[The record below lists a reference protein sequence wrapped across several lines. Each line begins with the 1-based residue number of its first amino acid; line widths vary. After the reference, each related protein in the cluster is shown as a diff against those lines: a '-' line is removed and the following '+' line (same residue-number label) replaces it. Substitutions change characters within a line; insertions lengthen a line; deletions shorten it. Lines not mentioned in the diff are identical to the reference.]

1 MIVASGFCP
10 TAMQVAVET
19 VTGPGFKSRPRPLS
33 FIFAIFRMFHG
44 FFVFREFWFGVMRY
58 E

>member
-33 FIFAIFRMFHG
+33 TGELIYSIFWLCFEYMQ
-44 FFVFREFWFGVMRY
+44 VSGVTKS
-58 E
+58 

>member
-10 TAMQVAVET
+10 TTMQVAVET

-33 FIFAIFRMFHG
+33 TGELIYP
-44 FFVFREFWFGVMRY
+44 FFGCVLSEYMQVSGVTF
-58 E
+58 